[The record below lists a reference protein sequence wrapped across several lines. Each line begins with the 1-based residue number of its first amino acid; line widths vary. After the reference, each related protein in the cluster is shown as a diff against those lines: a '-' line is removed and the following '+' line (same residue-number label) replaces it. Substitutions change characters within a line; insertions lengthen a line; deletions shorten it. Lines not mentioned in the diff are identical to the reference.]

1 MTVAAAESSTV
12 TPGPGF
18 RLSLEG
24 PHDRLVVLVRRRSA
38 ALRVSAVSRS
48 TEAARD
54 SAEELRRVCK
64 PLQAARNTAEEP
76 AAPAEPGRTDS
87 GCQQMMA
94 WILEKTS
101 KKFQTIVFF
110 KRRRGCGTARRP
122 GALARRDSGGGCRRR
137 LSQNMSTLRTRISS
151 KSAAAINSV
160 RVLTMQVIRS
170 GR

>member
-64 PLQAARNTAEEP
+64 PLQAAR
-76 AAPAEPGRTDS
+76 RS
-87 GCQQMMA
+87 
-94 WILEKTS
+94 LL
-101 KKFQTIVFF
+101 
-110 KRRRGCGTARRP
+110 RP
-122 GALARRDSGGGCRRR
+122 
-137 LSQNMSTLRTRISS
+137 LSQ
-151 KSAAAINSV
+151 AA
-160 RVLTMQVIRS
+160 LTAVASR
-170 GR
+170 